1 MTALSDVAPADVSI
15 RDLEKRWG
23 ISRNGLKARARA
35 LGVELIRVSS
45 TLTTWPGAFVELGER
60 LHDHLLSGQPMGT
73 FPGLKPAAG
82 DGSATPVTPTDAT
95 AIVRAPGSELAA
107 LVMALKEA
115 PTAQASD
122 PLLRARGLAEA
133 ADNALVLTTTDLAAL
148 LGQGVMSWR
157 SGHEAYGYRFERHH
171 QGRQVLW
178 TVARAIAVGAP
189 AGVRSLSGGHPTAS
203 GERRVGFAAEAF
215 IDVPWR
221 MADTTGTRLFL
232 QNRIG

>member
-1 MTALSDVAPADVSI
+1 MTALSDVAPADLSI

-35 LGVELIRVSS
+35 LGVDLIRVSS
-45 TLTTWPGAFVELGER
+45 TLTTWPGAFIELGER
-60 LHDHLLSGQPMGT
+60 LHDHLQSGQPMGT

-82 DGSATPVTPTDAT
+82 DGSATAVTAADAT
-95 AIVRAPGSELAA
+95 AIVRSPGSELAV
-107 LVMALKEA
+107 LVAAIREA
-115 PTAQASD
+115 SSAPAAD

-178 TVARAIAVGAP
+178 TVARAITPSSP
-189 AGVRSLSGGHPTAS
+189 AGVRALSGVNPTS
-203 GERRVGFAAEAF
+203 SSERRVGFAAEAF

-221 MADTTGTRLFL
+221 MADTMGSRLFL

>member
-1 MTALSDVAPADVSI
+1 MTAPADVAPADVSI

-45 TLTTWPGAFVELGER
+45 TLTTWPGDFIELGER
-60 LHDHLLSGQPMGT
+60 LQDHLQSGQPMGT
-73 FPGLKPAAG
+73 FPGLKPASAA
-82 DGSATPVTPTDAT
+82 GSATAVTPADTT
-95 AIVRAPGSELAA
+95 AIVKAPGSDLAA
-107 LVMALKEA
+107 LVAALREA
-115 PTAQASD
+115 ASNPATD
-122 PLLRARGLAEA
+122 ALRRARGLAEA
-133 ADNALVLTTTDLAAL
+133 ADNALVLTTSDLAAL

-178 TVARAIAVGAP
+178 TVSRAIAVGAP
-189 AGVRSLSGGHPTAS
+189 SGVRSLTGGNPTTS
-203 GERRVGFAAEAF
+203 GERRVGFAAEAV

>member
-1 MTALSDVAPADVSI
+1 MTALSDVAPADLSI

-35 LGVELIRVSS
+35 LGVGLISVSS
-45 TLTTWPGAFVELGER
+45 TLTTWPGAFFELGER
-60 LHDHLLSGQPMGT
+60 LHDHLQSGQPNAT
-73 FPGLKPAAG
+73 FPGLKPAVG
-82 DGSATPVTPTDAT
+82 DGSATAVTPADAM
-95 AIVRAPGSELAA
+95 AIVRSPDSELAL
-107 LVMALKEA
+107 LVTTIREA
-115 PTAQASD
+115 SSAPAAD

-133 ADNALVLTTTDLAAL
+133 ADNALVLPTIDLAAH

-178 TVARAIAVGAP
+178 TLARAITPSSP
-189 AGVRSLSGGHPTAS
+189 AGVRSLSGVHPTS
-203 GERRVGFAAEAF
+203 SNERRIGFAAEAF
-215 IDVPWR
+215 IDEPWW
-221 MADTTGTRLFL
+221 MADTTGIGLFL

>member
-1 MTALSDVAPADVSI
+1 MTAPPDVAPADVSI
-15 RDLEKRWG
+15 RDLEQRWG
-23 ISRNGLKARARA
+23 LSRNGLKARARA

-60 LHDHLLSGQPMGT
+60 LHDHLQAGQPMGT
-73 FPGLKPAAG
+73 FPGLKPATH
-82 DGSATPVTPTDAT
+82 DGKPTAVAADAM
-95 AIVRAPGSELAA
+95 AIVKAPGSDLAA
-107 LVMALKEA
+107 LVAAIREA
-115 PTAQASD
+115 ASAPVAD

-133 ADNALVLTTTDLAAL
+133 ADSALVLTPADLTAL
-148 LGQGVMSWR
+148 LGQGVTSWR

-178 TVARAIAVGAP
+178 TVARALTPSAP
-189 AGVRSLSGGHPTAS
+189 ARMRSLSGADPAAS
-203 GERRVGFAAEAF
+203 GERRVGFAAEAC

-221 MADTTGTRLFL
+221 MADTTGSRLFQ

>member
-1 MTALSDVAPADVSI
+1 VTPADS
-15 RDLEKRWG
+15 
-23 ISRNGLKARARA
+23 
-35 LGVELIRVSS
+35 
-45 TLTTWPGAFVELGER
+45 
-60 LHDHLLSGQPMGT
+60 
-73 FPGLKPAAG
+73 
-82 DGSATPVTPTDAT
+82 T
-95 AIVRAPGSELAA
+95 AIVKPPGSDLVA
-107 LVMALKEA
+107 LVAAIREA
-115 PTAQASD
+115 ASTPAGD

-133 ADNALVLTTTDLAAL
+133 ADSALVLTTTDLAAL
-148 LGQGVMSWR
+148 LGQGVTAWR

-178 TVARAIAVGAP
+178 TVTRAITPSSP
-189 AGVRSLSGGHPTAS
+189 AGVRSLSGVNPTPS

>member
-1 MTALSDVAPADVSI
+1 
-15 RDLEKRWG
+15 
-23 ISRNGLKARARA
+23 
-35 LGVELIRVSS
+35 
-45 TLTTWPGAFVELGER
+45 
-60 LHDHLLSGQPMGT
+60 MGT

-82 DGSATPVTPTDAT
+82 DGSATAVTAADAS
-95 AIVRAPGSELAA
+95 AIVKAPGSDLAA
-107 LVMALKEA
+107 LVMALREA
-115 PTAQASD
+115 ASGPAAD

-133 ADNALVLTTTDLAAL
+133 ADTALVLTTSDLVAL
-148 LGQGVMSWR
+148 LGQGVTAWR

-178 TVARAIAVGAP
+178 TVARAITPHSPV
-189 AGVRSLSGGHPTAS
+189 GVRSISGANPTAS
-203 GERRVGFAAEAF
+203 SERRVGFAAEAF

>member
-1 MTALSDVAPADVSI
+1 MTAPSDVAPADFSI

-60 LHDHLLSGQPMGT
+60 LHDHLQSGQPMGT
-73 FPGLKPAAG
+73 FPGLKPASA
-82 DGSATPVTPTDAT
+82 DGSATAT
-95 AIVRAPGSELAA
+95 TADESMAIVKAPGGDLAA

-115 PTAQASD
+115 ATAPASD

-133 ADNALVLTTTDLAAL
+133 ADSALVLTTTDLAAL
-148 LGQGVMSWR
+148 LGQGVTAWR

-178 TVARAIAVGAP
+178 TVTRAICPSSP
-189 AGVRSLSGGHPTAS
+189 AGVRSLSGVNPTAS
-203 GERRVGFAAEAF
+203 SERRVGFAAEAF

>member
-1 MTALSDVAPADVSI
+1 MTAPSDVAPADVSI

-23 ISRNGLKARARA
+23 ISRNGLKARARV
-35 LGVELIRVSS
+35 LGVELLRVTS
-45 TLTTWPGAFVELGER
+45 TLTTWPGTFVELGER
-60 LHDHLLSGQPMGT
+60 LHEHLQSGRPMGT
-73 FPGLKPAAG
+73 FPGLRPAAG
-82 DGSATPVTPTDAT
+82 DDSATAVTPADST
-95 AIVRAPGSELAA
+95 AIVKPPGSDLVA
-107 LVMALKEA
+107 LVAAIREA
-115 PTAQASD
+115 ASTPAGD
-122 PLLRARGLAEA
+122 PLMRARGLAEA
-133 ADNALVLTTTDLAAL
+133 ADSALVLTTTDLAAL
-148 LGQGVMSWR
+148 LGQGVTAWR

-178 TVARAIAVGAP
+178 TVTRAITPSSP
-189 AGVRSLSGGHPTAS
+189 AGVRSLSGVNPTPS

>member
-1 MTALSDVAPADVSI
+1 MTAPSELAPADVSI
-15 RDLEKRWG
+15 RDLEQRWG

-60 LHDHLLSGQPMGT
+60 LHDHLQSGQPMGT

-82 DGSATPVTPTDAT
+82 DGSATAVTPADSM
-95 AIVRAPGSELAA
+95 AIVKTPGSDLAA
-107 LVMALKEA
+107 LVAAIREA
-115 PTAQASD
+115 TSAPAAD

-148 LGQGVMSWR
+148 LGQGVTSWR

-178 TVARAIAVGAP
+178 TVARAITPGSP
-189 AGVRSLSGGHPTAS
+189 AGVRSLSGVNPS
-203 GERRVGFAAEAF
+203 PSSERRVGFAAEAF

-221 MADTTGTRLFL
+221 MADTTGTRLFQ

>member
-35 LGVELIRVSS
+35 LGVDLIRVSS
-45 TLTTWPGAFVELGER
+45 TLTTWPGAFVELGDR
-60 LHDHLLSGQPMGT
+60 LHDHLQSGQPMGT

-82 DGSATPVTPTDAT
+82 DGTPTAT
-95 AIVRAPGSELAA
+95 TAADSMAIVKAPGSELAA

-115 PTAQASD
+115 ATARAAD

-133 ADNALVLTTTDLAAL
+133 ADSALVLTTTDLAAL
-148 LGQGVMSWR
+148 LGQGVTAWR
-157 SGHEAYGYRFERHH
+157 SGHEAYGYRFERHQ

-178 TVARAIAVGAP
+178 TVARAIATSSVSAS
-189 AGVRSLSGGHPTAS
+189 VRSLSGGTAS
-203 GERRVGFAAEAF
+203 SERRVGFAAEAV

-221 MADTTGTRLFL
+221 MADTTGTRMFL

>member
-1 MTALSDVAPADVSI
+1 MTAPSDVAPADVSI
-15 RDLEKRWG
+15 RDLEQRWG

-35 LGVELIRVSS
+35 LGVDLIRVSS
-45 TLTTWPGAFVELGER
+45 TLTTWPGAFIELGER
-60 LHDHLLSGQPMGT
+60 LHDHLQSGQPMGT
-73 FPGLKPAAG
+73 FPGLKPG
-82 DGSATPVTPTDAT
+82 PVDGSATAATPADSM
-95 AIVRAPGSELAA
+95 AIVKPPGSDLAA
-107 LVMALKEA
+107 LVGAIREA
-115 PTAQASD
+115 ASGPGSD

-148 LGQGVMSWR
+148 LGQGVTSWR

-189 AGVRSLSGGHPTAS
+189 AGVRSLTGGHPTAS

-221 MADTTGTRLFL
+221 MTDTTGTRLFL